1 MLVLADR
8 QVTKTT
14 SSTRFTR
21 RSVYSSK
28 GRPRP
33 AQRFVSLRRLL
44 HFVCLEL
51 LARLLQSCKED
62 DELWSFDLRV
72 QGVVASES
80 SVTGIWEGFLKG

>member
-1 MLVLADR
+1 
-8 QVTKTT
+8 
-14 SSTRFTR
+14 
-21 RSVYSSK
+21 
-28 GRPRP
+28 
-33 AQRFVSLRRLL
+33 LL

-80 SVTGIWEGFLKG
+80 SVTGIWEGFLMG